1 MLAGSPGLF
10 VVFRG
15 DQKNPH
21 IIVHE
26 EIMSIKFFIK
36 YSVGLSSNG
45 VQNLI
50 AAFWMELDKF

>member
-1 MLAGSPGLF
+1 MSSSEGT
-10 VVFRG
+10 
-15 DQKNPH
+15 KKKTH